1 MQHRAIALLLAL
13 GAIMQVHAQEDRVLS
28 FPENYRTEFTRYYS
42 GDRLVNDDQTIVLY
56 ANDIAV
62 AAADKPGGPPSGAV
76 LVAEIYAAKKDADG
90 NVLESD
96 LERRVPGEWK
106 AIAVMER
113 RDGWG
118 DQYPMGLEVGNW
130 EFELFS
136 TSGKNLGK
144 DTTACRA
151 CHAPRGETA
160 FMFSLEH
167 LAAAN
172 R

>member
-1 MQHRAIALLLAL
+1 MLRHAIVLLLAL
-13 GAIMQVHAQEDRVLS
+13 GATMPVQAQEDRALA

-42 GDRLVNDDQTIVLY
+42 GDRLMNDDQTIVLY

-62 AAADKPGGPPSGAV
+62 AGADDPGGPPSGAV
-76 LVAEIYAAKKDADG
+76 LVAEIYAASKGADG
-90 NVLESD
+90 KVLESD
-96 LERRVPGEWK
+96 LARRLPGEWK
-106 AIAVMER
+106 AIALMER

-118 DQYPMGLEVGNW
+118 DQYPVGLKVGNW
-130 EFELFS
+130 EFEVFS

-151 CHAPRGETA
+151 CHEPRSEKG

-167 LAAAN
+167 LAAS